1 MKKLFQIVYQSF
13 ANNIRTDWVMH
24 FITCTLLVLNCLMP
38 LWYAIML
45 AVILSVCK
53 ELYDKYIKKTLFDW
67 TDIYADL
74 LGIALGILL
83 RIVSPLIVQLC

>member
-1 MKKLFQIVYQSF
+1 MKIRQDQIY
-13 ANNIRTDWVMH
+13 H
-24 FITCTLLVLNCLMP
+24 FTVCALVVLNCLMP
-38 LWYAIML
+38 LWYAIVL

-67 TDIYADL
+67 TDILADL
-74 LGIALGILL
+74 AGIGTGILI

>member
-1 MKKLFQIVYQSF
+1 MKIRQDQVY
-13 ANNIRTDWVMH
+13 H
-24 FITCTLLVLNCLMP
+24 FIVCALVVLNCLMP
-38 LWYAIML
+38 LWVAVLL
-45 AVILSVCK
+45 AVILAVGK

-83 RIVSPLIVQLC
+83 RIVSPLIVHLCG